1 MRYEDSY
8 LNKIGKEFS
17 DALEKEPEWDFAGI
31 QKTKDFY
38 RLIQK
43 HPFKKM
49 FVIISDALRYEIGQ
63 EIVDNIKTDSVL
75 KGGTTIN
82 YAISPLPSETRFG
95 MANLLPHK
103 TIEYA
108 DKAVFVDGK
117 PTNSISARNA
127 ILQDKCESYAAI
139 SYSDINGFSRNEL
152 RAYMQD
158 KTLVYIYHDVIDNAG
173 EHNEDKVFDVA
184 ETAVN
189 EIVALVRKL
198 YNNLQISN
206 FYITADHGFLYRKN
220 VIGVAQKY
228 NDIVQLGALEAS
240 KRYLLTD
247 DENLTVPYTTEFK
260 LRNVSEGQYKIIM
273 PYAYD
278 LFKTQGGGIQYVH
291 GGASLQEIVVPI
303 IHISELRATK
313 NVETVAPVGIRLK
326 SITRKITN
334 RSFTL
339 DFEQTEKVEDKKQPI
354 TCETFFIDE
363 KENVVSGVYKFV
375 ANSSSDDPESRI
387 NRVRFTLKNI
397 DFDRNKKYF
406 LVLRN
411 AAKQDEFI
419 EREQFI
425 IDILGFKIF

>member
-1 MRYEDSY
+1 M
-8 LNKIGKEFS
+8 
-17 DALEKEPEWDFAGI
+17 
-31 QKTKDFY
+31 
-38 RLIQK
+38 
-43 HPFKKM
+43 
-49 FVIISDALRYEIGQ
+49 
-63 EIVDNIKTDSVL
+63 
-75 KGGTTIN
+75 
-82 YAISPLPSETRFG
+82 
-95 MANLLPHK
+95 
-103 TIEYA
+103 
-108 DKAVFVDGK
+108 
-117 PTNSISARNA
+117 
-127 ILQDKCESYAAI
+127 
-139 SYSDINGFSRNEL
+139 
-152 RAYMQD
+152 
-158 KTLVYIYHDVIDNAG
+158 
-173 EHNEDKVFDVA
+173 
-184 ETAVN
+184 
-189 EIVALVRKL
+189 
-198 YNNLQISN
+198 
-206 FYITADHGFLYRKN
+206 
-220 VIGVAQKY
+220 
-228 NDIVQLGALEAS
+228 GALEAS

-363 KENVVSGVYKFV
+363 KEIVVSGVYKFV

>member
-1 MRYEDSY
+1 
-8 LNKIGKEFS
+8 
-17 DALEKEPEWDFAGI
+17 
-31 QKTKDFY
+31 
-38 RLIQK
+38 
-43 HPFKKM
+43 
-49 FVIISDALRYEIGQ
+49 
-63 EIVDNIKTDSVL
+63 
-75 KGGTTIN
+75 
-82 YAISPLPSETRFG
+82 
-95 MANLLPHK
+95 
-103 TIEYA
+103 
-108 DKAVFVDGK
+108 
-117 PTNSISARNA
+117 
-127 ILQDKCESYAAI
+127 
-139 SYSDINGFSRNEL
+139 
-152 RAYMQD
+152 
-158 KTLVYIYHDVIDNAG
+158 
-173 EHNEDKVFDVA
+173 
-184 ETAVN
+184 
-189 EIVALVRKL
+189 
-198 YNNLQISN
+198 
-206 FYITADHGFLYRKN
+206 
-220 VIGVAQKY
+220 
-228 NDIVQLGALEAS
+228 LGALEAS

>member
-1 MRYEDSY
+1 
-8 LNKIGKEFS
+8 
-17 DALEKEPEWDFAGI
+17 
-31 QKTKDFY
+31 
-38 RLIQK
+38 
-43 HPFKKM
+43 
-49 FVIISDALRYEIGQ
+49 
-63 EIVDNIKTDSVL
+63 
-75 KGGTTIN
+75 
-82 YAISPLPSETRFG
+82 
-95 MANLLPHK
+95 
-103 TIEYA
+103 
-108 DKAVFVDGK
+108 
-117 PTNSISARNA
+117 
-127 ILQDKCESYAAI
+127 
-139 SYSDINGFSRNEL
+139 
-152 RAYMQD
+152 MQD

>member
-1 MRYEDSY
+1 M
-8 LNKIGKEFS
+8 
-17 DALEKEPEWDFAGI
+17 
-31 QKTKDFY
+31 
-38 RLIQK
+38 
-43 HPFKKM
+43 
-49 FVIISDALRYEIGQ
+49 
-63 EIVDNIKTDSVL
+63 
-75 KGGTTIN
+75 
-82 YAISPLPSETRFG
+82 
-95 MANLLPHK
+95 
-103 TIEYA
+103 
-108 DKAVFVDGK
+108 
-117 PTNSISARNA
+117 
-127 ILQDKCESYAAI
+127 
-139 SYSDINGFSRNEL
+139 
-152 RAYMQD
+152 
-158 KTLVYIYHDVIDNAG
+158 
-173 EHNEDKVFDVA
+173 
-184 ETAVN
+184 
-189 EIVALVRKL
+189 
-198 YNNLQISN
+198 
-206 FYITADHGFLYRKN
+206 
-220 VIGVAQKY
+220 
-228 NDIVQLGALEAS
+228 GALEAS